1 MIKKRLSIGEF
12 AKLKNVSVKSL
23 RYYDTIGILKP
34 AYVNEAT
41 GYRYY
46 ISEQMIVLD
55 VILLCLAFNLPLK
68 SLHGYC
74 EGNGPP
80 HLQQMILDCQEKAFA
95 KLHEAQKMLTLS
107 QDILAQ
113 IERLNQP
120 HLEKE
125 LYKHSFQERAVLTL
139 PWFDGRDNGKT
150 YIKKISALSECAR
163 DADLTIL
170 SQQGILHDY
179 WGEKGEQYVFLAVEP
194 APHTKTG
201 YRQLPAADY
210 TCMVLRE
217 SEITSV
223 PTILAANGVR
233 AQFSLHLN
241 TDIYDYCLSHH
252 LHLLEVQ
259 SYSG

>member
-1 MIKKRLSIGEF
+1 MKKQGLSIGEF
-12 AKLKNVSVKSL
+12 AKLKGVSVKSL
-23 RYYDTIGILKP
+23 RYYDRIGILKP
-34 AYVNEAT
+34 AYVNETT

-46 ISEQMIVLD
+46 MPEQMIVLD

-74 EGNGPP
+74 EGNSPP
-80 HLQQMILDCQEKAFA
+80 HLRQMILDGQENAWA
-95 KLHEAQKMLTLS
+95 KLHKAQKLLTLS

-120 HLEKE
+120 HREKE
-125 LYKHSFQERAVLTL
+125 LYKHPFDERAVLTL
-139 PWFDGRDNGKT
+139 PWGGARDNGKA
-150 YIKKISALSECAR
+150 YVKKIAALHECAR
-163 DADLTIL
+163 TAGLTIL

-179 WGEKGEQYVFLAVEP
+179 AEQTGGQYVFLAVEP
-194 APHTKTG
+194 APCAEAG
-201 YRQLPAADY
+201 YRQLPAGDY

-217 SEITSV
+217 NEIESV
-223 PTILAANGVR
+223 PTILAANGLQ

-252 LHLLEVQ
+252 LHWLEVQ
-259 SYSG
+259 SYVC